1 MAYPVQAHELM
12 QYERE
17 KAAWLAA
24 NPAAT
29 GEQIEAA
36 LTAIAKRL
44 GL

>member
-1 MAYPVQAHELM
+1 MGTYQ
-12 QYERE
+12 QYHAE

-36 LTAIAKRL
+36 LTAIAQRL